1 MMYLDLQ
8 EIPQVMSM
16 SPWWSL
22 QRWRPA
28 RFLRSD
34 FLGDENI
41 SLDQAVRQRVSG
53 ETGESHEGPIRMLAN
68 LRYFG
73 FIMNPISCYYCF
85 DARENLQFVVVEVR
99 NTPWREKISYVLRCD
114 PARRFQRI
122 EFNKAMHVSP
132 FNPMNMIYQWTNNNP
147 CGLLTLNLETVC
159 EGQSHTDATL
169 VLKRCEINAGS
180 LQNILLQYPWMTMK
194 VALLIYWQAFK
205 LWLKKVPFQ
214 NHPGPVLES
223 RSAQQPTNKI

>member
-8 EIPQVMSM
+8 EIPAVMSL

-22 QRWRPA
+22 RHWRPA
-28 RFLRSD
+28 RFQRSD

-41 SLDQAVRQRVSG
+41 SLDQAVRQRIK
-53 ETGESHEGPIRMLAN
+53 EDTGESHQGPIRMLAN

-85 DARENLQFVVVEVR
+85 DGNEKLQFVVVEVR
-99 NTPWREKISYVLRCD
+99 NTPWREKVSYVLRCD
-114 PARRFQRI
+114 PERRFQRI

-132 FNPMNMIYQWTNNNP
+132 FNPMNMIYQWTSNNP
-147 CGLLTLNLETVC
+147 AALLTLNLEAVC

-169 VLKRCEINAGS
+169 VLKRNEISAAS
-180 LQNILLQYPWMTMK
+180 LQKILIQHPWMTLK
-194 VALLIYWQAFK
+194 VVLLIYWQALK

-214 NHPGPVLES
+214 DHPGPATES
-223 RSAQQPTNKI
+223 QPAQHPHNKI